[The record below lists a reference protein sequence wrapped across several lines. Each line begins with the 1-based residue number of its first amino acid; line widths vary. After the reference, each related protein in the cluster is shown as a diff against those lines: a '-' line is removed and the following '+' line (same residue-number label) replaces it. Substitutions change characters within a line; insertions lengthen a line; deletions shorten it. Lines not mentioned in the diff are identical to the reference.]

1 MICDRDDMT
10 RIPRFHPNCLHH
22 FILMI
27 TESPG
32 CIKATRRWFRISISP
47 NVLSNYILLCVLSL
61 HYCSRQRFILCPSSL
76 NNQISLVNIYH
87 MIFFFFRFIIFTF
100 LSSFIFFYL
109 LLSSF
114 IFKISQLKI
123 FDKFLIICD

>member
-32 CIKATRRWFRISISP
+32 CIKATRRWFSYQYQSEC
-47 NVLSNYILLCVLSL
+47 SQQL
-61 HYCSRQRFILCPSSL
+61 HSSLCPVTALLFSSTIYSMSI
-76 NNQISLVNIYH
+76 QFKQSDISCQYLSH
-87 MIFFFFRFIIFTF
+87 DFFLFPVYYFYF
-100 LSSFIFFYL
+100 FIFFYL

-123 FDKFLIICD
+123 FDNL

>member
-10 RIPRFHPNCLHH
+10 CIPRFHPNCLHH

-32 CIKATRRWFRISISP
+32 CIKATRRWFSHQYQSEC
-47 NVLSNYILLCVLSL
+47 SQQL
-61 HYCSRQRFILCPSSL
+61 HSSLCPATALLFSSTIYSMSI
-76 NNQISLVNIYH
+76 QFKQSDISCQYLSH
-87 MIFFFFRFIIFTF
+87 DFFFFFRFIIFTF
-100 LSSFIFFYL
+100 
-109 LLSSF
+109 LSSF